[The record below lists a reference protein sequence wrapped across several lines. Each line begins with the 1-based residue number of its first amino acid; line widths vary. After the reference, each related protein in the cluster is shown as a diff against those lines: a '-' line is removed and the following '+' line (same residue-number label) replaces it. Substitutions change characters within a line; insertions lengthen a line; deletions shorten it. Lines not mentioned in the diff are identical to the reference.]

1 MKKSYVVITSFSLML
16 LSIASFIN
24 QHYLICV
31 VSFVLS
37 ILLLVA
43 LLFRLKEKISLNLLD
58 LFIVAFQFVLIGFFI
73 NQLKE
78 ISVAHVYIG
87 LIITLFNLIYH
98 KTISTLN
105 LNDQKYCYIIS
116 ITMLS
121 FVFAFVALVDFVMI
135 IIFSMEGS
143 LVFNYLIFLFVISF
157 PTLIMGLSNILH
169 PQSLKA

>member
-1 MKKSYVVITSFSLML
+1 ML

-43 LLFRLKEKISLNLLD
+43 LLFRLKKNL
-58 LFIVAFQFVLIGFFI
+58 FESSWFVVVAFQFVLIGFYQSAKRNLCYSCIYWFD
-73 NQLKE
+73 NYF
-78 ISVAHVYIG
+78 V
-87 LIITLFNLIYH
+87 NLIYH
-98 KTISTLN
+98 KTISIKS
-105 LNDQKYCYIIS
+105 QWSKYCYIS

-143 LVFNYLIFLFVISF
+143 LVFNYLIFLFVISV
-157 PTLIMGLSNILH
+157 PTLIMGLSNIFH